1 MSNNEN
7 SILLREA
14 IKVDADKGVA
24 AALEAQRLAEKY
36 GRDFFDCEDLIKI
49 LGVGRGNVRAL
60 MCSEDFPTI
69 CIGNRKVVS
78 ALALALWA
86 TQPKD

>member
-1 MSNNEN
+1 MTN
-7 SILLREA
+7 SLLLREA
-14 IKVDADKGVA
+14 IKVDADTGVA
-24 AALEAQRLAEKY
+24 AALEAQRLSEKH
-36 GRDFFDCEDLIKI
+36 GKDFFDCEDLIGI

-60 MCSEDFPTI
+60 MCSDAFPTI

-86 TQPKD
+86 TQPRG